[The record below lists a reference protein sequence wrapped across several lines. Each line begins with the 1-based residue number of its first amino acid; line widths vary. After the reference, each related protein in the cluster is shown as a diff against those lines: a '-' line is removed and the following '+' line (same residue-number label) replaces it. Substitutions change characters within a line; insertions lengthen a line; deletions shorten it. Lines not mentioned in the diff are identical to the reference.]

1 MCGNLSLLYIFRVRK
16 RSMVDDLN
24 LTNPK
29 VINLGNTELNNL
41 WNQHPDNEVIIRS
54 VVSICV
60 CV

>member
-1 MCGNLSLLYIFRVRK
+1 
-16 RSMVDDLN
+16 MVDDLN

-54 VVSICV
+54 AVSIYV
-60 CV
+60 CDTTLMNCRIK